1 MTHRA
6 KRWEAT
12 PDRDIVARMRAP
24 PDLRDSL
31 TLADGTVVTIRPITP
46 ADAGIETEF
55 IARLSPQTRRYRFL
69 SGLKELTAPM
79 LKRFLNVDYPNE
91 MALIATV
98 PFDGREREI
107 GVARYAAGSR
117 PESVEFAVV
126 IEDEWQGKGLGP
138 ALLERLFAIAEQSG
152 FAEIEGLV
160 LNENYGML
168 KLMERMGFERSYRL
182 HEPGV
187 VHVSKSLR

>member
-1 MTHRA
+1 MH
-6 KRWEAT
+6 
-12 PDRDIVARMRAP
+12 P

-31 TLADGTVVTIRPITP
+31 TLADGTTVTIRPITP

-69 SGLKELTAPM
+69 SGLKELTPAM
-79 LKRFLNVDYPNE
+79 LKRFLNVDYPSE
-91 MALIATV
+91 MALIATI

-107 GVARYAAGSR
+107 GVARYAPGSR
-117 PESVEFAVV
+117 PDHVEFAVV

-138 ALLERLFAIAEQSG
+138 ALLERLFAIAERSG
-152 FAEIEGLV
+152 FAGIEGLV

-168 KLMERMGFERSYRL
+168 KLMERMGFERSHRL